1 MRRASSAECPGQPS
15 ASRVLGQGRR
25 SRSVIREEDL
35 GHAEN
40 GREGGVHAVGCERD
54 FRRLRDRGLFIPE
67 KSVVTASSETP
78 ANTTNKRK
86 EKKTHAGPKMEQD
99 PKQKDTNTQKDTAK
113 GHAGLLPQI
122 WFV

>member
-1 MRRASSAECPGQPS
+1 M
-15 ASRVLGQGRR
+15 
-25 SRSVIREEDL
+25 
-35 GHAEN
+35 
-40 GREGGVHAVGCERD
+40 HAVGCERD

-78 ANTTNKRK
+78 ANTTNKQK

-113 GHAGLLPQI
+113 GHAGLLPKKMNQK
-122 WFV
+122 